1 MREQKDRLRK
11 ILEQKQQLSP
21 SYQVVIQSP
30 IRPPHA
36 PLQTIDDSSP
46 NKQRREMMHMV
57 VDPSIKF
64 NTCRNSSG
72 SSSGA
77 NELLSKLSGNAKENT
92 EVFDKREEESHLMLN
107 NQNFTRIELIP
118 VKQTS
123 SPSQVTSPS
132 KYQ

>member
-1 MREQKDRLRK
+1 
-11 ILEQKQQLSP
+11 
-21 SYQVVIQSP
+21 
-30 IRPPHA
+30 
-36 PLQTIDDSSP
+36 
-46 NKQRREMMHMV
+46 MMHMV